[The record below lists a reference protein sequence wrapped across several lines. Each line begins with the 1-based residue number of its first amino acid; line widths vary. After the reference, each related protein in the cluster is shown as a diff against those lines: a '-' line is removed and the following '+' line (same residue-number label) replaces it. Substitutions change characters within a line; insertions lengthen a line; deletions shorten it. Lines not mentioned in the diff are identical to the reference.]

1 MQTGS
6 IFPPTAAFLAQLQ
19 ELELEGEAC
28 LPSFVTLAK
37 RMERAAGGKDQQPC
51 PAVRHEEVLTTI
63 LERVAFY
70 PLKPSVM
77 QEELARLGLSA
88 SLATSLSLAWGGLAK
103 SLVTARRK
111 VDCNMVGLQARV
123 VSRVPGGGQEV
134 SLALVLEGGGAL
146 ALRLTPQQLFGL
158 YETLEQVQAAIDAIC
173 Q

>member
-6 IFPPTAAFLAQLQ
+6 IFPSTPAFLAQL
-19 ELELEGEAC
+19 LELDREGEAC
-28 LPSFVTLAK
+28 LPTFVSLAK
-37 RMERAAGGKDQQPC
+37 RMELAAGGKDQQPLT
-51 PAVRHEEVLTTI
+51 AVRHEEVLTTI

-77 QEELARLGLSA
+77 QSELVRLGLSA
-88 SLATSLSLAWGGLAK
+88 ALASSLSLSWASLAK
-103 SLVTARRK
+103 SLVTARRRL
-111 VDCNMVGLQARV
+111 DCSLGRLQTRV

-134 SLALVLEGGGAL
+134 TMALEGVDL
-146 ALRLTPQQLFGL
+146 ALRLTPEQLFGL

>member
-6 IFPPTAAFLAQLQ
+6 IFPSSPAFLAQL
-19 ELELEGEAC
+19 LELDREGEAC
-28 LPSFVTLAK
+28 LPTFVSLAK
-37 RMERAAGGKDQQPC
+37 RMELAAVGKDQQP
-51 PAVRHEEVLTTI
+51 PTAVRHEEVLTTI

-77 QEELARLGLSA
+77 QSELARLGLSA
-88 SLATSLSLAWGGLAK
+88 ALAASLSLAWASLAK
-103 SLVTARRK
+103 SLVTARRRL
-111 VDCNMVGLQARV
+111 DCSLGRLQTRV

-134 SLALVLEGGGAL
+134 TMALEGVDL
-146 ALRLTPQQLFGL
+146 ALRLTPEQLFGL